1 MNPIPRHFRSSRRQR
16 GATLIVA
23 LVLLVVV
30 TLLGVASLRGVLLQ
44 ERMAANQY
52 DRSLAFQA
60 AEAALRAAEAYVET
74 NVPVPTGSGCTAGV
88 CATPE
93 PDATPRWED
102 SSFDGW
108 QSLSTQLGALTG
120 TAPQYIIEY
129 MGGDFPCDPR
139 DPTGSASACKRYRIT
154 ARSQPA
160 SDRATVILQ
169 SVYAIE

>member
-1 MNPIPRHFRSSRRQR
+1 MNPVAPQFRSPHTQR

-60 AEAALRAAEAYVET
+60 AEAALRAAEAYVEAH
-74 NVPVPTGSGCTAGV
+74 VPAPTGSGCKEGV
-88 CATPE
+88 CATPA
-93 PDATPRWED
+93 PDAKPRWED

-108 QSLSTQLGALTG
+108 QSVSMELGKLTG
-120 TAPQYIIEY
+120 AAPQYIIEY

-154 ARSQPA
+154 ARSHPA
-160 SDRATVILQ
+160 SDRAAVILQ

>member
-1 MNPIPRHFRSSRRQR
+1 MKPRSGRLPRVASQR

-60 AEAALRAAEAYVET
+60 AEAALRAAEAYVEA
-74 NVPVPTGSGCTAGV
+74 NVPVPSGTNCASGV
-88 CATPE
+88 CPTPD
-93 PDATPRWED
+93 PAATPRWED
-102 SSFDGW
+102 SDFTGW
-108 QSLSTQLGALTG
+108 QNVSTDLGKLAG

-139 DPTGSASACKRYRIT
+139 DPTGSAAACKRYRIT
-154 ARSQPA
+154 ARSNPGN
-160 SDRATVILQ
+160 DRATVMLQ